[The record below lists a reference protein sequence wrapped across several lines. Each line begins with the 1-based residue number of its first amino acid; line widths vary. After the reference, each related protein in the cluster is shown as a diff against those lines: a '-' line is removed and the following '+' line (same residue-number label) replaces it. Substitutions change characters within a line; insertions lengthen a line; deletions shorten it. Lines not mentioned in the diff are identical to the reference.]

1 MFFAINRS
9 RLWGHGTAPLP
20 IKQRLCKATPPRRDT
35 YAVLFGNSELEA
47 FMLEELL
54 SAVMAGLTCH
64 FAGVIRNTNRAV
76 CARLAQKVALHYGEE
91 G

>member
-1 MFFAINRS
+1 
-9 RLWGHGTAPLP
+9 
-20 IKQRLCKATPPRRDT
+20 
-35 YAVLFGNSELEA
+35 
-47 FMLEELL
+47 MLEELL